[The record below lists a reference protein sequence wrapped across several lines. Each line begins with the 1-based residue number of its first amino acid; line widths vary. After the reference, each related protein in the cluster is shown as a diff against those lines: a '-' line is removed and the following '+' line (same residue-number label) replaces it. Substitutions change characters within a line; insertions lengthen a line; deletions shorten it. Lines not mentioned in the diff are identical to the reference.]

1 MELLKSSMVWPFK
14 GQPGPAR
21 ARLCLAR
28 PGPSLKKLARAHH
41 YAITSAIY
49 IDNFGSIAISVTRL
63 GDFLHFGQEF
73 KSGGNSYF
81 KQIANIVIQFL

>member
-1 MELLKSSMVWPFK
+1 MSLQVRGIRSTYKSN
-14 GQPGPAR
+14 
-21 ARLCLAR
+21 
-28 PGPSLKKLARAHH
+28 
-41 YAITSAIY
+41 AITSAIY